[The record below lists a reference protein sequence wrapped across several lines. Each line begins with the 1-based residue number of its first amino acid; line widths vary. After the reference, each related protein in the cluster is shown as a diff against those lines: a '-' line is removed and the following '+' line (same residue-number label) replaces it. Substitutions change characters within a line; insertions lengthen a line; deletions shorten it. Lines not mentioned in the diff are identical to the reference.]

1 MSEVNK
7 ILFEEERK
15 TRIVEYVNLKSRASV
30 KELCN
35 EFNVSASTVRRD
47 LKELEDAERIKRTH
61 GGAIPI
67 EHKMN
72 MNSLFG
78 EKQSSY
84 QNEKMGIARKAVEL
98 IEDGDKI
105 ILDSG
110 TTTYELAKL
119 IIGKRLTVVTN
130 SIVIAQILQE
140 GEGIVVVLTGGRLRK
155 NQISLVGPIAEEA
168 FDRIKADKVFI
179 STNGVDINKGLTTPN
194 LTEASMKR
202 RMIGAG
208 KYKILLADHTK
219 TNLINFAKFAD
230 ITDLDYIIT
239 DTNTSDDFVSKAEEK
254 GVEVVIG

>member
-1 MSEVNK
+1 VNK

-30 KELCN
+30 KDLCN

-47 LKELEDAERIKRTH
+47 LKELEDAARIKRTH
-61 GGAIPI
+61 GGAIPVGSTMKL
-67 EHKMN
+67 EY
-72 MNSLFG
+72 LFG
-78 EKQSSY
+78 EKQSSL
-84 QNEKMGIARKAVEL
+84 QIEKIGIAKKALEL

-130 SIVIAQILQE
+130 SIIIAQILQE

-179 STNGVDINKGLTTPN
+179 STKGVDIDKGLTTPN
-194 LTEASMKR
+194 LTEASIKR
-202 RMIGAG
+202 RMIGAA
-208 KYKILLADHTK
+208 KYKILLVDNTK
-219 TNLINFAKFAD
+219 TNQINFAKFAD

-239 DTNTSDDFVSKAEEK
+239 DSNTTDDFVQKAEKK
-254 GVEVVIG
+254 GVEVVVG